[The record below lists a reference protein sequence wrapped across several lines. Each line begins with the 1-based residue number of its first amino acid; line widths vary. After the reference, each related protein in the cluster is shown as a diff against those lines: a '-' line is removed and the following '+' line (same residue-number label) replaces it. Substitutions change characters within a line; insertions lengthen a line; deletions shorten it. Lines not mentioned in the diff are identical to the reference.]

1 MKTSDE
7 VKIDS
12 VAISYAECRR
22 LGLGDADAE
31 KQARKNAAEACAD
44 HRQVEA
50 GLVRGR
56 RWAADPEL
64 A

>member
-1 MKTSDE
+1 MKTIDE
-7 VKIDS
+7 SKIDS
-12 VAISYAECRR
+12 VDISCAECRR
-22 LGLGDADAE
+22 LGLGDAE
-31 KQARKNAAEACAD
+31 SEEQARKNAAEALAD

-50 GLVRGR
+50 GLSRGR